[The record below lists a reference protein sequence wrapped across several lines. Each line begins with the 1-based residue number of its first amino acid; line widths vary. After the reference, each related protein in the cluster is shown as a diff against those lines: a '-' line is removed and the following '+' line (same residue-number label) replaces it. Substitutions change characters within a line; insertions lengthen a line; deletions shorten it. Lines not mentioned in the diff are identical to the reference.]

1 MNKNDIQAADKML
14 AVLKPIGGYITGAEM
29 EELAIDEAQ
38 IYRIT
43 TSLCNEGAARRTRVG
58 LDRTEKTLEIILK
71 GGAQYIFDKE
81 QEEEQ
86 RARLK
91 DEGLQLSVKEMKRN
105 KYYSTIA
112 LIVAVLSLVVSTTAL
127 LVSFH

>member
-1 MNKNDIQAADKML
+1 
-14 AVLKPIGGYITGAEM
+14 M